1 MFTPSQA
8 RAMVRKAVKRVPEG
22 EEIRHLNIMPMMDM
36 MTILLVAFIS
46 QIAVASNAALANSVV
61 LPATFGEQAMPET
74 STMLIITKNAI
85 VIEGEPIVSISP
97 TTGDV
102 DANQKEGG
110 ADGRKIPK
118 LTTFLGKLRGLQE
131 AALREEGRPIPAVP
145 ELMIFAD
152 RTVQYN
158 LLVNVMYS
166 AKQKEAGFKRFRLI
180 VQKGRTVAPPAAP

>member
-1 MFTPSQA
+1 
-8 RAMVRKAVKRVPEG
+8 
-22 EEIRHLNIMPMMDM
+22 
-36 MTILLVAFIS
+36 
-46 QIAVASNAALANSVV
+46 
-61 LPATFGEQAMPET
+61 
-74 STMLIITKNAI
+74 MLIITKNAI

-131 AALREEGRPIPAVP
+131 AALRDEGRPVPAVP
-145 ELMIFAD
+145 ELMIVAD
-152 RTVQYN
+152 RTVPYN
-158 LLVNVMYS
+158 LLINVMFS

-180 VQKGRTVAPPAAP
+180 VQKSATVSGK